1 MGCVLLGLATNT
13 CTEKNQ
19 HQPKGENKTR
29 GHVCR
34 GQQSTCYTHPMLPWA
49 CGEAR
54 IINSEVF
61 ALEDLILQFKKGGEL
76 HVLAQKGLTYS
87 LML

>member
-1 MGCVLLGLATNT
+1 MYAAVSRAHAIHIQCFPG
-13 CTEKNQ
+13 
-19 HQPKGENKTR
+19 
-29 GHVCR
+29 
-34 GQQSTCYTHPMLPWA
+34 A